1 MSDDKII
8 EKFEMQE
15 GSEEKEYL
23 HLRFNNAPFGT
34 FPADIEDIKKALKKQ
49 REALPSVKEIS
60 KIIMESRIKD
70 LYVPEAHDYENDRI
84 AKKLHERIQE

>member
-1 MSDDKII
+1 MSDEKII
-8 EKFEMQE
+8 EEIDAEYKKAFPRDFYLW
-15 GSEEKEYL
+15 SERGFWIFAL
-23 HLRFNNAPFGT
+23 QG
-34 FPADIEDIKKALKKQ
+34 ALKKQ

-84 AKKLHERIQE
+84 AKKLHERIIK